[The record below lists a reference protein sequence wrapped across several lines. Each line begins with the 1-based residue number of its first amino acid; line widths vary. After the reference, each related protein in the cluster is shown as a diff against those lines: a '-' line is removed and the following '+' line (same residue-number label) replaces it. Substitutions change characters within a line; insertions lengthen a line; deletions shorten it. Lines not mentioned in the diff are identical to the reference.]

1 MSADTDIAIIGVGCR
16 FPDAW
21 TPGEF
26 WGNVRTGHVSTREL
40 SDEQL
45 RAAGV
50 DEAAR
55 SEPDF
60 VGVGAALPGA
70 ADFAA
75 DFFGYLPPEAET
87 TDPQQRLF
95 LEVCWE
101 ALESSGHPARPEGP
115 VVGVFAG
122 ASPSAYMQALF
133 AAKAAREGLAAAV
146 DDFDLHLGGQVDFL
160 TSRVA
165 YKLGLRGPAVGVQTA
180 CSSALYAV
188 HYAVLSLL
196 SGECDIALAGGA
208 SVSEPVAGYR
218 YVPGGLMS
226 ADGMCRAFD
235 ARSTGTS
242 FTSGVGAVVLRRLA
256 DAQADGDTVLAVVRG
271 SAVGNDGSDRSGFTA
286 PSPSGVAD
294 VVSAALRVAGVSGDQ
309 LRYVEAHGSGTS
321 LGDQIELR
329 GLADG
334 IRATTGRTGFCALG
348 SVKVN
353 IGHCGSA
360 AGIAG
365 LIQAVQVAHTG
376 VLPPHPLFEQP
387 RNPGALADSPLY
399 LSREAGVCA
408 DADRHVLVNS
418 MGLGGT
424 NVAVVLGAPPAPTRP
439 SAPTGD
445 AVRLLL
451 SARNRTE
458 LDAMSRRLADVLDT
472 GELAASDVAYTLR
485 VGRQSFTE
493 RRVVTAPADQLA
505 AALRLPRPPA
515 ARTVRANRLRPV
527 LVLPPDNTAEAAV
540 LDRLR
545 AALGPALEI
554 ADQAV
559 VPAPPGRFTLLL
571 GDGTSGRDAHVLP
584 VRPSADDVDEAL
596 ANAWLHGVDVDWAA
610 LPDPAGRRVPL
621 PTYPFQRRRYWAL
634 DRIGPMLAPAAPAAA
649 TVPVDGDADPV
660 EVELVRIWRELFG
673 VDGVGLDDEFGALG
687 GSSLLS
693 VRMAL
698 EIQRSQGVLV
708 NVHRAGGSQA
718 TIRRLA
724 KMVRGLRGAGGA
736 GRGPEDIDE
745 VADGDGALV
754 DADLDI
760 DLGPLATEPAEV
772 GTDVLL
778 TGATG
783 FLGAFLL
790 HELLATTSG
799 RVYCIVRAADEESA
813 RERLATTAEKFALP
827 VPDPERVHV
836 VLGDLSDI
844 ATICATYRDGE
855 LARRVGSILHCAAK
869 VVFTEPY
876 RTLRQDNVLSVVD
889 LVRWARRHGI
899 RDVGFVST
907 VAATHYALGTDGR
920 ILETREQPLDPLQ
933 GGYGVSKWVAER
945 ILERAE
951 RDGMRIRVFRPGFIL
966 GSTRTGACNDKDLI
980 WAILASGLA
989 VGAHPLDDR
998 SLPMAPVD
1006 HVARAMAEL
1015 TVSRGAAGRAFHLVD
1030 RYAVSPRRMFQLLAE
1045 AGLPTEATPADDWQQ
1060 RVSAQA
1066 LDTGNKLLSTVALYE
1081 QEGHELDETGL
1092 EAEAWQSWLTE
1103 RGLRP
1108 APSGEL
1114 LRTCLTFLA
1123 DRDPAFGE
1131 LLNNLLKTTNDAA
1144 EVR

>member
-1 MSADTDIAIIGVGCR
+1 MSTDTDIAIIGVGCR

-26 WGNVRTGHVSTREL
+26 WDNVRNGHVSTREL

-50 DEAAR
+50 DETAR
-55 SEPDF
+55 ADPDF

-75 DFFGYLPPEAET
+75 EFFGYLPPEAET

-101 ALESSGHPARPEGP
+101 ALESAGHPARPDGP

-122 ASPSAYMQALF
+122 ASPSAYMQGLF

-271 SAVGNDGSDRSGFTA
+271 SAVGNDGGDRSGFTA

-294 VVSAALRVAGVSGDQ
+294 VVAAALSVAGVSGDQ

-329 GLADG
+329 GVADG
-334 IRATTGRTGFCALG
+334 IRATTTRTGFCALG

-408 DADRHVLVNS
+408 DPDRHVLVNS

-439 SAPTGD
+439 PAPAGP

-458 LDAMSRRLADVLDT
+458 LDAMSRRLADALDA
-472 GELAASDVAYTLR
+472 GEHAAPDVAHTLR
-485 VGRQSFTE
+485 VGRQAFTE
-493 RRVVTAPADQLA
+493 RRIVTAPADRLA

-515 ARTVRANRLRPV
+515 ARTVRAERRRPV
-527 LVLPPDNTAEAAV
+527 LVLPPDNTAEAEV

-545 AALGPALEI
+545 AALGSALEVT
-554 ADQAV
+554 DQAV
-559 VPAPPGRFTLLL
+559 VPPPPGRFTLLL
-571 GDGTSGRDAHVLP
+571 GDGAPGRDVHVLP
-584 VRPSADDVDEAL
+584 ARPNADDVDEAL
-596 ANAWLHGVDVDWAA
+596 ATAWLHGVDVDWAA
-610 LPDPAGRRVPL
+610 LPDAAGRRVPL

-634 DRIGPMLAPAAPAAA
+634 DRIGPMHAPAAP
-649 TVPVDGDADPV
+649 VPAVVADGDGDPV
-660 EVELVRIWRELFG
+660 ELELTRIWRELFG
-673 VDGVGLDDEFGALG
+673 VDAIGLDDEFGALG

-724 KMVRGLRGAGGA
+724 KMVRGLQGAGGA
-736 GRGPEDIDE
+736 GRGPEDE

-754 DADLDI
+754 DADIEI
-760 DLGPLATEPAEV
+760 DLGPLAAEPTEP

-790 HELLATTSG
+790 HELLATTTG
-799 RVYCIVRAADEESA
+799 RVYCVVRAADEESA

-827 VPDPERVHV
+827 VPDPQRVHV

-844 ATICATYRDGE
+844 ATICETYREGE

-876 RTLRQDNVLSVVD
+876 RALRQDNVLSMVD

-907 VAATHYALGTDGR
+907 VAATHYALGAEGR

-989 VGAHPLDDR
+989 VGTHPLDDR

-1030 RYAVSPRRMFQLLAE
+1030 RYAVSPRRMFGLLAE
-1045 AGLPTEATPADDWQQ
+1045 AGLPTEAAPADDWQR

-1066 LDTGNKLLSTVALYE
+1066 LETGNALLSTVALYE
-1081 QEGHELDETGL
+1081 QEGHELGETGL
-1092 EAEAWQSWLTE
+1092 EAEAWQPWLAE

-1108 APSGEL
+1108 APSGAL
-1114 LRTCLTFLA
+1114 LRNCLTYLA
-1123 DRDPAFGE
+1123 DRDPAFGD
-1131 LLNNLLKTTNDAA
+1131 LLNDLLKTTNDGV